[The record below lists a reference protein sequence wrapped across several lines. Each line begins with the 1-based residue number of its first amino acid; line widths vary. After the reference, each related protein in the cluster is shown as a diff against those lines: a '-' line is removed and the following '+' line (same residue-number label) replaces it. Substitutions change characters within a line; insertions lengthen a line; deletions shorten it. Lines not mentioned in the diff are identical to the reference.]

1 MGAPQANTF
10 KAIRDG
16 QDLQGDLG
24 WSSQVAKKVVRMSP
38 GLPDGIED
46 LFELSAAERVLWW
59 LLKIPRR
66 YIDVENAGVLPP
78 DVARRVMR
86 ALVSAEA
93 AVVVDNES
101 PKPIIPIEV
110 VRLKK
115 KAKGVAVSKTA
126 TGRLKARV
134 YRPDISGAQP
144 APAATQGAAPS
155 GETTATSPP
164 TGTPPPSAKSAGE
177 ARAAS
182 QGASVSTTPPSPAAV
197 PPPVDIGSNIRPAA
211 ATRNTD
217 APAAV
222 ALDAAARELQK
233 RIESRY
239 DKLKSQNHYQVLDIS
254 PTAAAADVKK
264 AYFALVKD
272 FHPDVVAGTPLESD
286 PRLVKKLNVIFRRV
300 QDAHGLLTKEDERKQ
315 YDEMLRSDP
324 NAGAAAAVGG
334 KTRRPEEARMLATKA
349 HHLMKAKEYAT
360 AERTYM
366 QAHDFDPQNIEVRLG
381 LAWCLY
387 LNEARP
393 KSERV
398 AVAREKLEGLAKGG
412 LAEAAWKLAYI
423 ARAEEDTEAF
433 ARHVAQT
440 LRMNPRHVEA
450 LREKRLEEMRR
461 QKQEESVQK
470 PSGFLDKFKRRS

>member
-24 WSSQVAKKVVRMSP
+24 WSSQVSKKVVRMSP
-38 GLPDGIED
+38 SVPDDIEN
-46 LFELSAAERVLWW
+46 LFELSEPERVLWW

-93 AVVVDNES
+93 VVIVDNES

-110 VRLKK
+110 VRLKN
-115 KAKGVAVSKTA
+115 KAKGVAVAKPSA
-126 TGRLKARV
+126 GRLKARV
-134 YRPDISGAQP
+134 YRPDISGTPPTEAGTEDATASAVASTPAASAQTAP
-144 APAATQGAAPS
+144 PASVNRVGTSDVQAAGTRPSAPAAS
-155 GETTATSPP
+155 
-164 TGTPPPSAKSAGE
+164 
-177 ARAAS
+177 
-182 QGASVSTTPPSPAAV
+182 AV
-197 PPPVDIGSNIRPAA
+197 PPPVDIGSSVRPAA
-211 ATRNTD
+211 SVQ
-217 APAAV
+217 APAPGPAPV
-222 ALDAAARELQK
+222 LDAASKELQA

-254 PTAAAADVKK
+254 PTAAAADIKK

-272 FHPDVVAGTPLESD
+272 FHPDVIAGSPLEAD
-286 PRLVKKLNVIFRRV
+286 PKLVKKINVIFRRV
-300 QDAHGLLTKEDERKQ
+300 QDAHRVLTKDDERKQ
-315 YDEMLRSDP
+315 YDELLRTDP
-324 NAGAAAAVGG
+324 SGGALGMVGG

-349 HHLMKAKEYAT
+349 HHLMKVKEYTT
-360 AERTYM
+360 AERTYL
-366 QAHDFDPQNIEVRLG
+366 QAHDFDPQNVEVRLG
-381 LAWCLY
+381 LAWCMY

-398 AVAREKLEGLAKGG
+398 PAAREKLEGLAKGG
-412 LAEAAWKLAYI
+412 LAEAAWKLACI
-423 ARAEEDTEAF
+423 ARAEEDANAF
-433 ARHVAQT
+433 ALHVAQT
-440 LRMNPRHVEA
+440 LRINPRHVEA

-461 QKQEESVQK
+461 QKQEQTVQK
-470 PSGFLDKFKRRS
+470 PASFLDKFKRRP